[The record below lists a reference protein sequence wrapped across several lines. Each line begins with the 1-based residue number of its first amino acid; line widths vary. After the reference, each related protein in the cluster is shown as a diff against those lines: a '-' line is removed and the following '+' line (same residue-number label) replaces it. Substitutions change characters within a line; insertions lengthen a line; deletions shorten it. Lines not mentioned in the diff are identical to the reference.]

1 MISARIVERGSI
13 RYTPAGLPALDVV
26 LRHEGQ
32 ASENQ
37 SLRQVQVEI
46 KAKAVGEIL
55 VRQLQVLELGSPA
68 VYTGFLAAARN
79 GRGIV
84 FHLDSMVPDEAP
96 DAAPDAKQPI
106 EEHR

>member
-1 MISARIVERGSI
+1 MISARIVERGGI
-13 RYTPAGLPALDVV
+13 RYTPSGLPALDVV
-26 LRHEGQ
+26 LKHEGQ

-46 KAKAVGEIL
+46 KAKAVGDIL
-55 VRQLQVLELGSPA
+55 VRQLQILELGSTA

-84 FHLDSMVPDEAP
+84 FHLDAIVTEAAPDEAP
-96 DAAPDAKQPI
+96 EAKQPV
-106 EEHR
+106 